1 MMCYVLF
8 FQMAQA
14 IDSHVGELYD
24 FFPVEESEGE
34 GDTLCHGKAKGNT

>member
-8 FQMAQA
+8 FQMTQA
-14 IDSHVGELYD
+14 IDSHVGLYD

-34 GDTLCHGKAKGNT
+34 GDTLCHRKAKGNT